1 MTPAPITGAFYKC
14 KCVFSNKRVDIHLN
28 RSAVYKKNNQSSSN
42 NSNIS
47 NKQRTANR
55 LILAGSSQNVV
66 RISRLNSGIT
76 QFGNFYLK
84 QPLSLNYLGRME
96 GQPGGGGTG
105 PGGSLREERRTAES
119 VFRSRPSPGHGGE
132 AP

>member
-96 GQPGGGGTG
+96 GQPGGGG
-105 PGGSLREERRTAES
+105 
-119 VFRSRPSPGHGGE
+119 SP
-132 AP
+132 PRNNYY

>member
-1 MTPAPITGAFYKC
+1 MPPVPITGAFYKC
-14 KCVFSNKRVDIHLN
+14 KCVFSNKPVHVHLN
-28 RSAVYKKNNQSSSN
+28 SSGVYKKNNQSNLN

-66 RISRLNSGIT
+66 RISRLNGGIT
-76 QFGNFYLK
+76 QFGNFYLQ

-96 GQPGGGGTG
+96 GQPGGGG
-105 PGGSLREERRTAES
+105 
-119 VFRSRPSPGHGGE
+119 SP
-132 AP
+132 PKNNYY